1 MRTGGVYGF
10 LAESPDQPRKPREWQ
25 TYDIMLVGRVVTVV
39 QNGQTIIDKQEIP
52 GITGGLG

>member
-1 MRTGGVYGF
+1 VYGF
-10 LAESPDQPRKPREWQ
+10 LAESPDQPRKPTESQ
-25 TYDIMLVGRVVTVV
+25 TYDITLVGRVVTVV